1 MSKKKKLYQKAINS
15 PANLSFKELCS
26 LAEYAGFEFRNQAGS
41 HKIYKHPVIN
51 EMINIQPEGNKA
63 KPYQVK
69 QLLEIIDK
77 HGLDIGE

>member
-1 MSKKKKLYQKAINS
+1 MGKKKKLHKKAINS
-15 PANLSFKELCS
+15 PTNLSFKELCS
-26 LAEYAGFEFRNQAGS
+26 LAEYVGFEFRNQTGS

-63 KPYQVK
+63 KPYQVR
-69 QLLEIIDK
+69 QLLGIIDK